1 MKKIILLAAA
11 IALFTSIDNC
21 LAQSK
26 TVNIDDRPWGVAPW
40 EYASQMDSHILFEGI
55 ELGQSYDNFVKE
67 LSGKGFKALEKQRRY
82 TIMRGTWKGISETKI
97 VVYHKGGKAHLVEVY
112 PRAVKKWDQA
122 QALYEAIRKDFF
134 EVSGLD
140 ESNLES
146 LTDHNLNIGH
156 EDDFNMRR
164 LHKEFD
170 DANCA
175 WETILPM
182 PEGTLTVNING
193 KKDIGNAKARYT
205 KGHFQIH
212 VTYRDNCLEDVLMD
226 STKNNFYAQK

>member
-1 MKKIILLAAA
+1 
-11 IALFTSIDNC
+11 
-21 LAQSK
+21 
-26 TVNIDDRPWGVAPW
+26 
-40 EYASQMDSHILFEGI
+40 
-55 ELGQSYDNFVKE
+55 
-67 LSGKGFKALEKQRRY
+67 
-82 TIMRGTWKGISETKI
+82 
-97 VVYHKGGKAHLVEVY
+97 
-112 PRAVKKWDQA
+112 
-122 QALYEAIRKDFF
+122 
-134 EVSGLD
+134 
-140 ESNLES
+140 
-146 LTDHNLNIGH
+146 
-156 EDDFNMRR
+156 MRR

-212 VTYRDNCLEDVLMD
+212 VTYRDNCLEDVVMD